1 MEIFKVWKLFTQK
14 RRNMNLNLYNFQL
27 GKPTRALDT
36 LYDVIKSKKRNN
48 NFSEKLIEQ
57 VINTKKT
64 VIRAK
69 NMSM

>member
-1 MEIFKVWKLFTQK
+1 MFHLFQ
-14 RRNMNLNLYNFQL
+14 YA

-57 VINTKKT
+57 VNTLSIT
-64 VIRAK
+64 AYNLNFIVYTNGSQTFLIRGTLK
-69 NMSM
+69 IF

>member
-1 MEIFKVWKLFTQK
+1 
-14 RRNMNLNLYNFQL
+14 MNLNLSNFQL

-69 NMSM
+69 NMSMW